1 MKILFLSF
9 LLLMSNYILTARPE
23 EKDRKFVSPCIDSF
37 INDMKNNFSDVNLSI
52 TYESCFPNTLDTTVF
67 FSEINNNLDTFIIT
81 GDIEAMWQR
90 DSSFQTFPYLK
101 FANKDPKIK
110 KMFLGLINRQVSNLI
125 IDSYANAF
133 NNNSAKSPWLSDH
146 TTKIVNGSRVNGMN
160 EKLWERKYEL
170 DSSISVLFLSIN
182 FYKETNDTSFIND
195 NFIKAIESVI
205 KLVEEQSQGTD
216 DEDLKKGPSYDFQ
229 RQAWEPYDSLHQ
241 ARGYP
246 GASCGLVK
254 TAFRSSDDAVIYP
267 YNIAENAFLVTTF
280 QQLAEMLK
288 DVFHKESIKRFS
300 EKNLRPVK
308 TKPNKYGALIETLL
322 SISKSV
328 KESIYKNGI
337 MFDVFTREYYFA
349 FEVDCFGNQIFMDD
363 PGYPSLTSLP
373 FFGFVEKDNSI
384 YMNTRKRI
392 LSNRNP
398 YYFKGTLGEGL
409 GSPHTERHY
418 IWPLYTI
425 MRGLTSDSDIE
436 IKYCIDQLLKSAEY
450 TNFMHESF
458 HVDDAKNFTRKWFA
472 WSNSF
477 FGYFINKVAIERPHL
492 IFK

>member
-1 MKILFLSF
+1 
-9 LLLMSNYILTARPE
+9 
-23 EKDRKFVSPCIDSF
+23 
-37 INDMKNNFSDVNLSI
+37 
-52 TYESCFPNTLDTTVF
+52 
-67 FSEINNNLDTFIIT
+67 
-81 GDIEAMWQR
+81 
-90 DSSFQTFPYLK
+90 
-101 FANKDPKIK
+101 
-110 KMFLGLINRQVSNLI
+110 
-125 IDSYANAF
+125 
-133 NNNSAKSPWLSDH
+133 
-146 TTKIVNGSRVNGMN
+146 
-160 EKLWERKYEL
+160 
-170 DSSISVLFLSIN
+170 
-182 FYKETNDTSFIND
+182 
-195 NFIKAIESVI
+195 
-205 KLVEEQSQGTD
+205 
-216 DEDLKKGPSYDFQ
+216 
-229 RQAWEPYDSLHQ
+229 
-241 ARGYP
+241 
-246 GASCGLVK
+246 
-254 TAFRSSDDAVIYP
+254 
-267 YNIAENAFLVTTF
+267 
-280 QQLAEMLK
+280 
-288 DVFHKESIKRFS
+288 
-300 EKNLRPVK
+300 
-308 TKPNKYGALIETLL
+308 
-322 SISKSV
+322 
-328 KESIYKNGI
+328 
-337 MFDVFTREYYFA
+337 
-349 FEVDCFGNQIFMDD
+349 MDD